1 MSIKKEFAIKSW
13 FPVILLPAAL
23 FFAGLIIISTFLFI
37 YSNTY
42 AVVTYS
48 SETNASTSFTSTQG
62 YSVSLT
68 MPKSVTFG
76 IDGTNSRQTVKAD
89 ARVIVTTNSVTG
101 YKLYLTSN
109 SKKLT
114 NENNLNQ
121 INYANPGNTSIQKS
135 SLDDD
140 SWGVFVKRNS
150 VNYIIP
156 ICESAQLT
164 EECLISK
171 SSVPVTNEKAPIEY
185 GVNVNSET
193 AVPGHYSSGG
203 LVYTAIAN
211 SSTTGEFPVTELK
224 NSKVPLLA
232 NGDQLTSSTKHR
244 FKITIPILENQSEV
258 LGDAIDKRYKVTIG
272 NRLDCKVTANGRVYS
287 AKGLT
292 LDCIADFN
300 TASPRFLPGQKADLV
315 VDTIPYGYTY
325 LKQNAVEFVAGE
337 KTFNYTGT
345 PQEMVSEI
353 TGNYRIEAMGANG
366 GDQTPAQAREH
377 WYGSNEVL
385 APGIGGYTSGVK
397 GMFEN
402 DKYMVFVGGKGQS
415 GHDRGAAPYDA
426 KGGFNG
432 GGNGASGLLVPGT
445 NIYSWGGAGGG
456 GSSDVRPYEI
466 DDYAQFHNH
475 RDRRTDGQRNPS
487 DILLNDGPWANL
499 PIGYYQAVI
508 KTVNLPDADFEGVL
522 AYYDLGNASLSDVYT
537 QKFGDYIL
545 VYFNYTGIPAATHL
559 PAGNTGPAIEIRLK
573 VKTTNQAADITSM
586 KFYRTTDRILV
597 AGGGAGGSYIAKGG
611 NGGGATGM
619 KPSYLGS
626 TGDAMYSRFR
636 FPNGG
641 NQIAGGGAGFG
652 ASAPTHGAIYPN
664 VSVESAGRA
673 GAGGGW
679 FGGYAEQSDY
689 STSPV
694 IGAGAG
700 GGSGRYLN
708 YIIRNGTTYGYGE
721 AGKDMTPWSTLQPAD
736 KNGIVRFKLVDYLG
750 MEN

>member
-1 MSIKKEFAIKSW
+1 MRRMNKNKINGRILHLFAPIMM
-13 FPVILLPAAL
+13 LLIAVL
-23 FFAGLIIISTFLFI
+23 TLGVVLIIH
-37 YSNTY
+37 SNTY

-48 SETNASTSFTSTQG
+48 SETNTSTSFTSTQG

-76 IDGTNSRQTVKAD
+76 IDGTNSSQTIKAD
-89 ARVIVTTNSVTG
+89 AKVVVTTNSVTG

-114 NENNLNQ
+114 HINGFNQ

-135 SLDDD
+135 ILDDD
-140 SWGVFVKRNS
+140 SWGVFVKRNN

-193 AVPGHYSSGG
+193 AVPGHYSSEG

-211 SSTTGEFPVTELK
+211 SSTTGEFPVTELE

-232 NGDQLTSSTKHR
+232 NGNQLTSSTKHR

-272 NRLDCKVTANGRVYS
+272 NRLDCKSTTNGKVHS

-292 LDCIADFN
+292 FDCIADFN

-325 LKQNAVEFVAGE
+325 IKQNAIEFVAGE

-353 TGNYRIEAMGANG
+353 TGNYRIEVMGANG
-366 GDQTPAQAREH
+366 GDQTPAQAGEH

-385 APGIGGYTSGVK
+385 VPGIGGYTSGIK

-402 DKYMVFVGGKGQS
+402 EKYMVFVGGKGES
-415 GHDRGAAPYDA
+415 ASDRGAQGGDA

-432 GGNGASGLLVPGT
+432 GGNGAAGLLIPGT
-445 NIYSWGGAGGG
+445 STYSFGGAGGG
-456 GSSDVRPYEI
+456 GGSDIRPDVEE
-466 DDYAQFHNH
+466 YAQFHNLRY
-475 RDRRTDGQRNPS
+475 RDGRDQST
-487 DILLNDGPWANL
+487 ILLNDGPWANL
-499 PIGYYQAVI
+499 FYGTYQAVI
-508 KTVNLPDADFEGVL
+508 KTVNLPDSDFEGALV
-522 AYYDLGNASLSDVYT
+522 YYDYGYHYLPDVYI

-545 VYFNYTGIPAATHL
+545 VYFNYPVGSPPATHL
-559 PAGNTGPAIEIRLK
+559 PGGNPGPGIEIRLK
-573 VKTTNQAADITSM
+573 VKTTNQVADITSM
-586 KFYRTTDRILV
+586 KFYPTNDRIIV

-611 NGGGATGM
+611 NGGGLTGT
-619 KPSYLGS
+619 KPFYLGS
-626 TGDAMYSRFR
+626 VADPNYSGFR

-641 NQIAGGGAGFG
+641 NQGAGGGAGFG
-652 ASAPTHGAIYPN
+652 ASAPSHGAIYPN
-664 VSVESAGRA
+664 TSIETAGRA

-700 GGSGRYLN
+700 GGSGHFHFRV
-708 YIIRNGTTYGYGE
+708 RNGTTYGYGE

>member
-1 MSIKKEFAIKSW
+1 MDKNRINGRILHLFAPIMM
-13 FPVILLPAAL
+13 LLIAVL
-23 FFAGLIIISTFLFI
+23 TLGVVLIIH
-37 YSNTY
+37 SNTY

-48 SETNASTSFTSTQG
+48 NETNTSTSFTSTQG

-68 MPKSVTFG
+68 MPKAVTFG

-114 NENNLNQ
+114 NENNFNQ

-185 GVNVNSET
+185 GVSVNSET
-193 AVPGHYSSGG
+193 AVPGRYYSEG

-232 NGDQLTSSTKHR
+232 NGNQLTSSTKHR

-272 NRLDCKVTANGRVYS
+272 NRLDCKTTANGRVYS

-345 PQEMVSEI
+345 PQEMVPEI

-397 GMFEN
+397 AMFEN

-456 GSSDVRPYEI
+456 GGSDIRPDVEE
-466 DDYAQFHNH
+466 YAQFHNLRY
-475 RDRRTDGQRNPS
+475 RDGRDQST
-487 DILLNDGPWANL
+487 ILLNDGPWANL
-499 PIGYYQAVI
+499 FYGTYQAVI
-508 KTVNLPDADFEGVL
+508 KTVNLPDSDFEGALV
-522 AYYDLGNASLSDVYT
+522 YYDYGYHYLPDVYI

-545 VYFNYTGIPAATHL
+545 VYFNYPVGSPPATHL
-559 PAGNTGPAIEIRLK
+559 PGGNPGPGIEIRLK
-573 VKTTNQAADITSM
+573 VKTTNQVADITSM
-586 KFYRTTDRILV
+586 KFYPTNDRIIV

-611 NGGGATGM
+611 NGGGLTGT
-619 KPSYLGS
+619 KPFYLGS
-626 TGDAMYSRFR
+626 VADPNYSGFR

-641 NQIAGGGAGFG
+641 NQGAGGGAGFG
-652 ASAPTHGAIYPN
+652 ASAPSHGAIYPN
-664 VSVESAGRA
+664 TSIETAGRA

-700 GGSGRYLN
+700 GGSGHFHFRV
-708 YIIRNGTTYGYGE
+708 RNGTTYGYGE